1 MSKYDKEY
9 QDYIEEKILNN
20 NIDES
25 KEKTIIKNIINENFD
40 REKIKEYTSGE
51 NKEYLDFIFDK
62 ILTEDKENRTNKYE
76 QKKNYL
82 NLIQNS
88 YFQNQKTKSD
98 KIKYL
103 IFYLKKK
110 YSIITG
116 NVLYSLFKD
125 KYNKNEN
132 SMTINDYTNFI
143 LMNFNKE
150 TINLNDNDE
159 LKKFNELL
167 NDIIT

>member
-98 KIKYL
+98 KIDYL
-103 IFYLKKK
+103 INYLKYK

-116 NVLYSLFKD
+116 NILYSLFRD
-125 KYNKNEN
+125 KNDKFEN
-132 SMTINDYTNFI
+132 AMTISDYKNFI
-143 LMNFNKE
+143 LINFNKE
-150 TINLNDNDE
+150 TINLDNNDDFE
-159 LKKFNELL
+159 KFTLLLK
-167 NDIIT
+167 DIMK

>member
-9 QDYIEEKILNN
+9 QDFIEEKILNN
-20 NIDES
+20 YIDDS
-25 KEKTIIKNIINENFD
+25 RDKNSMKNIINEYFD
-40 REKIKEYTSGE
+40 KEKIKEYTSSE
-51 NKEYLDFIFDK
+51 NKEYLDFILEK
-62 ILTEDKENRTNKYE
+62 ILKEDKEKGTNKYE

-88 YFQNQKTKSD
+88 YFQKQKSKSD
-98 KIKYL
+98 RINYL
-103 IFYLKKK
+103 ILYLKKK

-116 NVLYSLFKD
+116 NILYSLFND
-125 KYNKNEN
+125 KNNKTEN
-132 SMTINDYTNFI
+132 SMSVSDYTNFI

-150 TINLNDNDE
+150 TINLNDKDE
-159 LKKFNELL
+159 FKKFFVLM

>member
-20 NIDES
+20 YVDDS
-25 KEKTIIKNIINENFD
+25 KEKNSIKNIINEYFD
-40 REKIKEYTSGE
+40 REKIKDYTSRE
-51 NKEYLDFIFDK
+51 NKEYLDFILEK
-62 ILTEDKENRTNKYE
+62 ILEEDKEKGTNKFE

-88 YFQNQKTKSD
+88 YFQKQKSKSE
-98 KIKYL
+98 KINYL
-103 IFYLKKK
+103 ILYLKKK

-116 NVLYSLFKD
+116 NVLYSLFND
-125 KYNKNEN
+125 KYNKNES
-132 SMTINDYTNFI
+132 SMTISDYTNFI

-150 TINLNDNDE
+150 TINLNDKDE
-159 LKKFNELL
+159 FKKFNDLM